1 LPSEI
6 KRNDSNFKGMEHER
20 SLKELNENDSI
31 RKGLNAEFLNG
42 VDKKMNDQLK
52 QQVHDLLG
60 KLENV
65 YTINLQLE
73 YRASRAENNL
83 KALQEVIDKRNK
95 EFQELDEFKNLMEEN
110 QKNLNEALSNAR
122 LEISR
127 LKNELNNEF
136 ERSENYYKLYIESLK
151 EKEQSQQNSYPYSD
165 PFNNLLGNPY
175 QQQQVEYNNMIPIQ
189 TSLPEHPMIINIK
202 EEFNEKMKLNENQIN
217 KLLAEITDLKKKLNN
232 EEGNRTK
239 QSDLVKNKNEKIEI
253 LLSELKKYKEILTDC
268 ANEVKWSQDK
278 VVQKDLQI
286 KVLKEKLTRK
296 ENELSSITK
305 LLEKYRSKG
314 KIVEE
319 EPVIE
324 KKKPQL
330 FGPETPGDNF

>member
-1 LPSEI
+1 
-6 KRNDSNFKGMEHER
+6 MEHER